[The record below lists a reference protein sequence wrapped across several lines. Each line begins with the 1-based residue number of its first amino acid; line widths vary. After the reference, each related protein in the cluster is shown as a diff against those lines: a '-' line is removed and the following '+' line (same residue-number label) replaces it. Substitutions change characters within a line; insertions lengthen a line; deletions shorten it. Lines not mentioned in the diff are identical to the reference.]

1 MTNVHTLQSESKT
14 HVHNLQRFD
23 EFFKKKNCQICVIV
37 VFNNV
42 NTVRS
47 EMWVLVFPHHS
58 CQKLIKSL
66 VFDSWFDKIFWHL
79 WCGKSHT
86 HISSSQYPLNVWKSL
101 KKFIWKTWN
110 IQFNYWFQ
118 TNFFFFGKQMFFN
131 QNVNRFPIKTIW
143 FYYVANCSSATRLNI
158 SVQILFKLLSISTWR
173 IEKKCI
179 GNKQNKCCVNSMLWS
194 IFPKISSG

>member
-1 MTNVHTLQSESKT
+1 
-14 HVHNLQRFD
+14 
-23 EFFKKKNCQICVIV
+23 
-37 VFNNV
+37 
-42 NTVRS
+42 
-47 EMWVLVFPHHS
+47 MWVWVFPHHS
-58 CQKLIKSL
+58 CQKLVKSL

-110 IQFNYWFQ
+110 IQFNFWFQ
-118 TNFFFFGKQMFFN
+118 TNFFFLENKCFL
-131 QNVNRFPIKTIW
+131 IKILIVFLMIIW
-143 FYYVANCSSATRLNI
+143 FYFVTNCSSATRLDI
-158 SVQILFKLLSISTWR
+158 SVQILFKLLSISNIVTWR
-173 IEKKCI
+173 IEKKGI